1 MGYIVAHSNA
11 ERESNSDDRCRADR
25 SRRDRYQASPMSEN
39 YYERL
44 VDEDA
49 LVAYLE
55 ANLGEADDYD
65 IARHQ
70 EGHSNETLFV
80 TWGDRELVI
89 RRPPPGETADTA
101 HDVLR
106 EYRVTNAVAD
116 TDVPVP
122 DPLLACEDHDVIGS
136 DFYVM
141 ERLEGD
147 VLREGEPDRFAEL
160 DHRRRIGEELV
171 DTLAKVHDLE
181 YEGIGLGEFGR
192 PEGYTQRQVDRWG
205 KQLSWAFE
213 VTEDEREVPDL
224 HEVGDWLRDN
234 VPEEHPHTLVH
245 GDYKLDNVMFAPG
258 TPPEL
263 VGVFDW
269 EMATLGDPRADLG
282 WMLSYW
288 RDAKDPEPSIPEL
301 TTRFMEQE
309 GYSSRVEL
317 VERWEDGTGY
327 EFEHERFYRTL
338 AVYKL
343 AGLGEMF
350 FRRYLEG
357 NSDDPMYPKM
367 RNRVPALAA
376 RAKRIIEGDEPL

>member
-1 MGYIVAHSNA
+1 M
-11 ERESNSDDRCRADR
+11 SD
-25 SRRDRYQASPMSEN
+25 E

-55 ANLGEADDYD
+55 EHLGEVDDYE
-65 IARHQ
+65 IERHQ

-80 TWGDRELVI
+80 TWGGEDLVI

-106 EYRVTNAVAD
+106 EHRVTAALAD

-122 DPLLACEDHDVIGS
+122 ETKVACDDHDVIGS

-147 VLREGEPDRFAEL
+147 VLREDEPERFADP

-171 DTLAKVHDLE
+171 DTLAKIHRLDYAE
-181 YEGIGLGEFGR
+181 IGLGEFGR
-192 PEGYTQRQVDRWG
+192 PAGYTQRQVDRWG

-213 VTEDEREVPDL
+213 VTEDEREVPVL
-224 HEVGDWLRDN
+224 YEVGDWLEAN
-234 VPEEHPHTLVH
+234 VPEDHPHSLVH
-245 GDYKLDNVMFAPG
+245 GDYKLDNVMFAREQ
-258 TPPEL
+258 PPEL
-263 VGVFDW
+263 NAVFDW

-288 RDAKDPEPSIPEL
+288 RDPKDPEPEIPEL
-301 TTRFMEQE
+301 VTQFMERE
-309 GYSSRVEL
+309 GYPTRVEL
-317 VERWEDGTGY
+317 VDRWEELTGL

-350 FRRYLEG
+350 FRRHLEG
-357 NSDDPMYPKM
+357 NADNPLYPKM
-367 RNRVPALAA
+367 EDRVPALAA
-376 RAKRIIEGDEPL
+376 RAKRILEGDEPL

>member
-1 MGYIVAHSNA
+1 M
-11 ERESNSDDRCRADR
+11 SD
-25 SRRDRYQASPMSEN
+25 E
-39 YYERL
+39 YYDRL
-44 VDEDA
+44 VDEEN
-49 LVAYLE
+49 LVDYLE
-55 ANLGEADDYD
+55 EHLGDVDDYA
-65 IARHQ
+65 IERHQ

-80 TWGDRELVI
+80 TWGGENLVI

-106 EYRVTNAVAD
+106 EHRVTKALAD

-122 DPLLACEDHDVIGS
+122 ETKVACDDHDVIGS

-147 VLREGEPDRFAEL
+147 VLREDEPERFADP
-160 DHRRRIGEELV
+160 DHRTRIGEELV
-171 DTLAKVHDLE
+171 DTLAKIHRLD
-181 YEGIGLGEFGR
+181 YEELGLGEFGR
-192 PEGYTQRQVDRWG
+192 PAGYTQRQVDRWG
-205 KQLSWAFE
+205 KQLAWAFE

-224 HEVGDWLRDN
+224 HEVGDWLEEN
-234 VPEEHPHTLVH
+234 TPEDHPHSLVH

-258 TPPEL
+258 TPPAL
-263 VGVFDW
+263 NAVFDW

-288 RDAKDPEPSIPEL
+288 RDAKDPDPEL
-301 TTRFMEQE
+301 PELATRFMERE
-309 GYSSRVEL
+309 GYPTRVEL
-317 VERWEDGTGY
+317 VERWEELTGL

-350 FRRYLEG
+350 FRRHLEG
-357 NSDDPMYPKM
+357 NADNPLYPKM
-367 RNRVPALAA
+367 RERVPALAA